1 MKLKYER
8 FEGLGCLSIRGTV
21 DSPQFKLLVVGIESL
36 VHDLEE
42 TLLLNLSNAAISDP
56 VVVHG
61 LAELKKKLGGLSK
74 QKIYWICKEKGIGDF
89 PTTDLFIQRLS
100 GFKFRQIGDRIK
112 LDDQLYA
119 VTEAIHQAE
128 ARIAELG
135 GDEQNAQK
143 VILEN
148 KVLRQQKRILDESI
162 HWQEHRMKA
171 QAHVASTDP
180 ETEEKIKAAKEALRE
195 PSVNLYGHEVDL

>member
-8 FEGLGCLSIRGTV
+8 FEGLGCLSIRGV
-21 DSPQFKLLVVGIESL
+21 VNPAQFKLLIVGIESM
-36 VHDLEE
+36 VQDLEE
-42 TLLLNLSNAAISDP
+42 TLLVNLSNANVSDP
-56 VVVHG
+56 AVVQG
-61 LAELKKKLGGLSK
+61 LTELKKKLGSHSK
-74 QKIYWICKEKGIGDF
+74 QKIYWICKERTIGDF

-119 VTEAIHQAE
+119 VAEEIRQIE
-128 ARIAELG
+128 ARIVELG

-148 KVLRQQKRILDESI
+148 KVLREQKRILEQCVQ
-162 HWQEHRMKA
+162 WQDHRMKA

-180 ETEEKIKAAKEALRE
+180 ENTEKTAAAKEALRE
-195 PSVNLYGHEVDL
+195 PSIALYGSEVDL